1 MSTEP
6 ATKRVSIREAVA
18 ESVSNVGERT
28 RNQVVE
34 AFAQREADKRATAL
48 VKALDKLTEL
58 EREGYKLKK
67 PDIVSF
73 NEDGSPKDSAYSHER
88 VKAIKEHGEK
98 LEKLANAINQA
109 DDKGDFSKLYD
120 LVK

>member
-67 PDIVSF
+67 PDLVTF

-98 LEKLANAINQA
+98 LEKLTNAINAA

>member
-73 NEDGSPKDSAYSHER
+73 NEDGSPKDSAYSQER

-98 LEKLANAINQA
+98 LEKLTNAINAA

>member
-58 EREGYKLKK
+58 EKEGYKLAK
-67 PDIVSF
+67 PDIQTF
-73 NEDGSPKDSAYSHER
+73 NDDGSVKDASFSGER
-88 VKAIKEHGEK
+88 IKARKEHAEK
-98 LEKLANAINQA
+98 LEKLTNALNNA

-120 LVK
+120 LTK